1 MKQNHHYSGLTDAQV
16 LESRAKYGKNVL
28 TPPADESVWQKI
40 KDCMHFW
47 LLKVDLAIFVIVA
60 LAAFVLPLLGIYKHD
75 GLWIAP
81 ALSFVLFAVTYLVA
95 YLGGDFDRK
104 VITIT
109 HIAAQDGSDDS
120 TTDLRE
126 SQLKT
131 KKISLDDV
139 KEKMTLLDLKN
150 EEIIVNKENKEEIKK
165 GKLVKIFNV
174 FNIDSLF
181 TILLF
186 ALLLSGAIAFYNG
199 VYGGA
204 SGWGPYLELIG
215 IAAAV
220 LLATTVA
227 HILEA
232 RNEKTFQKLNE
243 VNDDTLVKVIRN
255 NNVCQI
261 PRKEIVVGDIIILE
275 RGEEVPADAE
285 LLECMN
291 LTMNESSLTGEL
303 QCAKTTNPIEFD
315 KDATYPSNHIMKGCN
330 VMEGDC
336 IAKVFAVGDATA
348 CGKVFEAAQV
358 QDGEAT
364 PLSEKLDELAGLIT
378 KTSYIL
384 AILIVLGRLIRYAM
398 LEPNMEMG
406 TLFSYIGV
414 SLIISDLIFSFLQ
427 KKKTG
432 EFKDILVLTYE
443 MVKEFFSKKD
453 EALKEDDVDDD
464 DDEEEETLE
473 LLQTLSFMIVPIIGV
488 FMYFAFGTIEIVNW
502 IEKDGIIPC
511 ALDSVMIAVTLI
523 VVAVPEGLP
532 MAVTLSLAFSMDRLM
547 KQDTLP
553 RTMHSC
559 ETMGAVSV
567 ICSDKTGTL
576 TQNQMKVVGT
586 NFPELKNQELGSDK
600 MSSLLK
606 ECIAVNTT
614 ANLDFSDPNKIKAIG
629 NPTEGALLLWLQAH
643 GVNYIDIRESLSV
656 IDRLQF
662 TTELKYMA
670 TIVNSE
676 VTGKRIVYVKGA
688 PDILMGLCKI
698 SDAEVESCNV
708 KLLEYQNHANRT
720 LAFAYKEL
728 NESDDIFTDG
738 KLNIKDLNM
747 MGIVGIEDPVRT
759 DVPAAIED
767 CIKAGIQVKIV
778 TGDAPGTA
786 KEIGR
791 QLGLWNPEDTDENIL
806 MGTELASMS
815 DEGLKKRLPKV
826 KIISRARPNDKER
839 VVRIL
844 KELDYVVAV
853 TGDGTND
860 APALNAANVGLS
872 MGDGTEV
879 AKEASD
885 MTILDNSFSTIANA
899 VMWGRS
905 LYKNIKRF
913 ILFQMTVN
921 VAACLIV
928 LIGAFIGTE
937 SPLTVTQMLWVNLIM
952 DTFAALA
959 LASLP
964 PTKTVMN
971 DKPRPVNEHILK
983 GMGYGILGVGGIFTV
998 VLLGICVFF
1007 QHTNI
1012 TTLTD
1017 IFNGNAVWGEYNGLS
1032 AYELGL
1038 FFTIFVMLQFWNM
1051 FNAKAF
1057 MTSDSA
1063 FKGISWKNTK
1073 WFIIITFII
1082 FIGQVLMTE
1091 IPGLQEMFNVAEG
1104 GIKPIDWILIIAST
1118 SFVLWIG
1125 EIIRLVR
1132 K

>member
-1 MKQNHHYSGLTDAQV
+1 MATNHHYSGLTDAQV
-16 LESRAKYGKNVL
+16 LESRAKYGSNVL
-28 TPPADESVWQKI
+28 TPPEESSVWQKI

-47 LLKVDLAIFVIVA
+47 LLKVDLAIFIIAA
-60 LAAFVLPLLGIYKHD
+60 LAAVVLPLTGIYSHE

-81 ALSFVLFAVTYLVA
+81 VLSFVLFVLTYLVA
-95 YLGGDFDRK
+95 YLGG
-104 VITIT
+104 
-109 HIAAQDGSDDS
+109 
-120 TTDLRE
+120 E
-126 SQLKT
+126 W
-131 KKISLDDV
+131 
-139 KEKMTLLDLKN
+139 N
-150 EEIIVNKENKEEIKK
+150 EEDKE
-165 GKLVKIFNV
+165 FD
-174 FNIDSLF
+174 IDSLF

-186 ALLLSGAIAFYNG
+186 ALLLSGSIAFYNG
-199 VYGGA
+199 VYGGVT
-204 SGWGPYLELIG
+204 GWGPYLELIG

-232 RNEKTFQKLNE
+232 QNEKTFKSLNE

-255 NNVCQI
+255 NNVCQV
-261 PRKEIVVGDIIILE
+261 PRKDIVVGDIVLLDA
-275 RGEEVPADAE
+275 GEEVPADAE

-291 LTMNESSLTGEL
+291 LTLNESSLTGEP
-303 QCAKTTNPIEFD
+303 QCTKTTNPEEFD

-336 IAKVFAVGDATA
+336 VAKVFAVGDATA

-358 QDGEAT
+358 QDGDAT

-378 KTSYIL
+378 KTSYGL
-384 AILIVLGRLIRYAM
+384 AILIVLGRLVRHALILPA
-398 LEPNMEMG
+398 PNYG
-406 TLFSYIGV
+406 ALVGYLIGSLALATLVFFG
-414 SLIISDLIFSFLQ
+414 LN
-427 KKKTG
+427 KKKN
-432 EFKDILVLTYE
+432 EDNEESIELWQVLAF
-443 MVKEFFSKKD
+443 MV
-453 EALKEDDVDDD
+453 L
-464 DDEEEETLE
+464 
-473 LLQTLSFMIVPIIGV
+473 PIIGIIL
-488 FMYFAFGTIEIVNW
+488 YFALGTTEATNW
-502 IEKDGIIPC
+502 PVLIQY

-532 MAVTLSLAFSMDRLM
+532 MAVTLSLAFSMKRLM
-547 KQDTLP
+547 KQNTLP
-553 RTMHSC
+553 RTMHAC

-576 TQNQMKVVGT
+576 TQNQMKVVDT
-586 NFPELKNQELGSDK
+586 TFPALENQKFGEDK
-600 MSSLLK
+600 YSSLLK
-606 ECIAVNTT
+606 ECIAINTT
-614 ANLDFSDPNKIKAIG
+614 ANLDFADPKKIKAIG
-629 NPTEGALLLWLQAH
+629 NPTEGALLLWLHNH
-643 GVNYIDIRESLSV
+643 GINYLDIRESLDI

-670 TIVNSE
+670 TIVNSK
-676 VTGKRIVYVKGA
+676 VTGKRVVFVKGA
-688 PDILMGLCKI
+688 PDILMNLCKTTEDEI
-698 SDAEVESCNV
+698 KNYKA
-708 KLLEYQNHANRT
+708 KLVEYQNHANRT

-728 NESDDIFTDG
+728 NDTDDIFTDG
-738 KLNIKDLNM
+738 KLNINDLVM

-767 CIKAGIQVKIV
+767 CLNAGIQVKIV

-791 QLGLWNPEDTDENIL
+791 QLGLWKPEDRDENIL
-806 MGTELASMS
+806 IGTELASMS
-815 DEGLKKRLPKV
+815 DEELKDRLPKV

-839 VVRIL
+839 AVRIL
-844 KELDYVVAV
+844 KELDYIVAV

-872 MGDGTEV
+872 MGDGTAV

-885 MTILDNSFSTIANA
+885 MTIIDNSFSTIANA

-928 LIGAFIGTE
+928 LIGAFIGEE

-971 DKPRPVNEHILK
+971 DKPRSVYEHILK
-983 GMGYGILGVGGIFTV
+983 GMGSGILGVGVIFTII
-998 VLLGICVFF
+998 LLGICIFF
-1007 QHTNI
+1007 QHSDINC
-1012 TTLTD
+1012 LTD
-1017 IFNGNAVWGEYNGLS
+1017 ILNGNATWGANNGLS

-1038 FFTIFVMLQFWNM
+1038 FFTIFVMLQFWNL

-1057 MTSDSA
+1057 MTNDSA

-1073 WFIIITFII
+1073 WFIIIAVVI
-1082 FIGQVLMTE
+1082 FVGQILMTE
-1091 IPGLQEMFNVAEG
+1091 TPGLQEMFNVAEG
-1104 GIKPIDWILIIAST
+1104 GIKAIDWVIIVVAT

-1125 EIIRLVR
+1125 ELIRMIKR
-1132 K
+1132 

>member
-1 MKQNHHYSGLTDAQV
+1 MAVKHHYTGLTDAEV
-16 LESRAKYGKNVL
+16 LESRKKNGVNIL
-28 TPPADESVWQKI
+28 TPPEETSVWQKI

-47 LLKVDLAIFVIVA
+47 LLKVDLAIFLIA
-60 LAAFVLPLLGIYKHD
+60 LLAAIVMPITGVYSHE

-81 ALSFVLFAVTYLVA
+81 VLAFILFVLTYLVA
-95 YLGGDFDRK
+95 YLGGEWNEDDKEFD
-104 VITIT
+104 
-109 HIAAQDGSDDS
+109 
-120 TTDLRE
+120 
-126 SQLKT
+126 
-131 KKISLDDV
+131 
-139 KEKMTLLDLKN
+139 
-150 EEIIVNKENKEEIKK
+150 
-165 GKLVKIFNV
+165 
-174 FNIDSLF
+174 IDSLF

-186 ALLLSGAIAFYNG
+186 ALLLSGTIAFYNG
-199 VYGGA
+199 VYGGVE
-204 SGWGPYLELIG
+204 GWGPYLELIG

-232 RNEKTFQKLNE
+232 QNEKTFKSLNE

-255 NNVCQI
+255 NNVCQV
-261 PRKEIVVGDIIILE
+261 PRKDIVVGDIVLLDA
-275 RGEEVPADAE
+275 GEEVPADAE

-303 QCAKTTNPIEFD
+303 QCAKTTNPEDFD
-315 KDATYPSNHIMKGCN
+315 KDATYPSNHIMKGCI

-336 IAKVFAVGDATA
+336 VAKVFAVGDATA

-358 QDGEAT
+358 QDGEST
-364 PLSEKLDELAGLIT
+364 PLSEKLDDLAGLIT
-378 KTSYIL
+378 KTSYGL
-384 AILIVLGRLIRYAM
+384 AILIVLGRLIRHA
-398 LEPNMEMG
+398 
-406 TLFSYIGV
+406 
-414 SLIISDLIFSFLQ
+414 
-427 KKKTG
+427 
-432 EFKDILVLTYE
+432 LVLPETNYGALAGYLVGSLVLATLVFFGLNRKKNE
-443 MVKEFFSKKD
+443 ENEESVELWQVLAFMV
-453 EALKEDDVDDD
+453 L
-464 DDEEEETLE
+464 
-473 LLQTLSFMIVPIIGV
+473 PIIGIIL
-488 FMYFAFGTIEIVNW
+488 YFALGTSVSTNW
-502 IEKDGIIPC
+502 PEFIQY

-532 MAVTLSLAFSMDRLM
+532 MAVTLSLAFSMKRLM
-547 KQDTLP
+547 KQNTLP
-553 RTMHSC
+553 RTMHAC

-586 NFPELKNQELGSDK
+586 TFPELKDQVLGADK
-600 MSSLLK
+600 FSSLLK

-614 ANLDFSDPNKIKAIG
+614 ANLDFADSQKIKAIG
-629 NPTEGALLLWLQAH
+629 NPTEGALLLWLHAN
-643 GVNYIDIRESLSV
+643 GVNYLDIRESLPV

-670 TIVNSE
+670 TVVESE
-676 VTGKRIVYVKGA
+676 VTGKRVVYVKGA
-688 PDILMGLCKI
+688 PDILMRLCDI
-698 SDAEVESCNV
+698 SDDETRNYSA

-728 NESDDIFTDG
+728 GDSEDVFKDG
-738 KLNIKDLNM
+738 KLSCGNLQM
-747 MGIVGIEDPVRT
+747 MGVIAIEDPVRL
-759 DVPAAIED
+759 DVPSAIED
-767 CIKAGIQVKIV
+767 CLGAGIQVKIV

-791 QLGLWNPEDTDENIL
+791 QLGLWKPEDTDENIL
-806 MGTELASMS
+806 IGTELAAMS
-815 DEGLKKRLPKV
+815 DDELKDRLPKV

-839 VVRIL
+839 AVRIL
-844 KELDYVVAV
+844 KELDYIVAV

-872 MGDGTEV
+872 MGDGTAV

-964 PTKTVMN
+964 PTKTVMSE
-971 DKPRPVNEHILK
+971 KPRSVNEHILK
-983 GMGYGILGVGGIFTV
+983 GMGTGILGVGGIFTV
-998 VLLGICVFF
+998 LLLGICVFF
-1007 QHTNI
+1007 QHT
-1012 TTLTD
+1012 D
-1017 IFNGNAVWGEYNGLS
+1017 INSLVDVFNGNVVWGDYNGLS
-1032 AYELGL
+1032 PYELGL

-1057 MTSDSA
+1057 MTTDSA
-1063 FKGISWKNTK
+1063 FKGISWKDTK
-1073 WFIIITFII
+1073 WFILISLII
-1082 FIGQVLMTE
+1082 FVGQVLMTE

-1104 GIKPIDWILIIAST
+1104 GIKTIDWIVIVVAT

-1125 EIIRLVR
+1125 ELIRIIKR
-1132 K
+1132 

>member
-1 MKQNHHYSGLTDAQV
+1 MATKHHYTGLTDAQV
-16 LESRAKYGKNVL
+16 LESRSKNGTNVL
-28 TPPADESVWQKI
+28 TPPQEKSLWKKI

-47 LLKVDLAIFVIVA
+47 LLKVDLALFAVVA
-60 LAAFVLPLLGIYKHD
+60 LAAVLLPLTGVYHHE

-81 ALSFVLFAVTYLVA
+81 VLSFILFVLTYLVA
-95 YLGGDFDRK
+95 YLGG
-104 VITIT
+104 
-109 HIAAQDGSDDS
+109 
-120 TTDLRE
+120 E
-126 SQLKT
+126 W
-131 KKISLDDV
+131 
-139 KEKMTLLDLKN
+139 N
-150 EEIIVNKENKEEIKK
+150 EEEKE
-165 GKLVKIFNV
+165 FD
-174 FNIDSLF
+174 IDSLF

-199 VYGGA
+199 VYGGVE
-204 SGWGPYLELIG
+204 GWTPYLELIG

-232 RNEKTFQKLNE
+232 QNEKTFKSLNE

-255 NNVCQI
+255 NNVCEV
-261 PRKEIVVGDIIILE
+261 PRKDIVVGDIILLE
-275 RGEEVPADAE
+275 AGEEIPADAE

-291 LTMNESSLTGEL
+291 LTIDESSLTGEP
-303 QCAKTTNPIEFD
+303 QCGKTVNSNEFD
-315 KDATYPSNHIMKGCN
+315 QNATYPSNHIMKGCT

-336 IAKVFAVGDATA
+336 VAKVFAVGDATA

-358 QDGEAT
+358 QEGEAT

-378 KTSYIL
+378 KTSYGL
-384 AILIVLGRLIRYAM
+384 AILIVLGRLIRYAIM
-398 LEPNMEMG
+398 LSETNYGMLMG
-406 TLFSYIGV
+406 YLVG
-414 SLIISDLIFSFLQ
+414 SLALATLIFFGLN
-427 KKKTG
+427 KKKNDDNEESMELWQVLAYMILPIVGIGLYFTLGITG
-432 EFKDILVLTYE
+432 ETNWPELIQY
-443 MVKEFFSKKD
+443 
-453 EALKEDDVDDD
+453 AL
-464 DDEEEETLE
+464 
-473 LLQTLSFMIVPIIGV
+473 
-488 FMYFAFGTIEIVNW
+488 N
-502 IEKDGIIPC
+502 
-511 ALDSVMIAVTLI
+511 SVMIAVTLI

-532 MAVTLSLAFSMDRLM
+532 MAVTLSLAFSMKRLM
-547 KQDTLP
+547 KQNTLP
-553 RTMHSC
+553 RTMHAC

-586 NFPELKNQELGSDK
+586 TFPALKDQVLGTD
-600 MSSLLK
+600 MASSLLK
-606 ECIAVNTT
+606 ECIALNTT
-614 ANLDFSDPNKIKAIG
+614 ANLDFSNPQKIKAIG
-629 NPTEGALLLWLQAH
+629 NPTEGALLLWLHAN
-643 GVNYIDIRESLSV
+643 GTNYLELRESLPI

-670 TIVNSE
+670 TVVDSQ

-688 PDILMGLCKI
+688 PDILMGLCLLTDEETSLYK
-698 SDAEVESCNV
+698 E
-708 KLLEYQNHANRT
+708 KLTEYQSHANRT

-728 NESDDIFTDG
+728 NEADTAFEDG
-738 KLNIKDLNM
+738 KLAVKDLQL
-747 MGIVGIEDPVRT
+747 MGIVGIEDPVRA
-759 DVPAAIED
+759 DVPAAIVD
-767 CIKAGIQVKIV
+767 CLNAGIQVKIV

-791 QLGLWNPEDTDENIL
+791 QLGLWKPEDTEENIL
-806 MGTELASMS
+806 IGSELAAMS
-815 DEGLKKRLPKV
+815 DEELKSRLPKV

-839 VVRIL
+839 AVRLL
-844 KELDYVVAV
+844 KELSNVVAV

-872 MGDGTEV
+872 MGDGTAV

-885 MTILDNSFSTIANA
+885 MTIIDNSFSTIANA

-928 LIGAFIGTE
+928 LIGAFIGAE

-964 PTKTVMN
+964 PTKSVMSE
-971 DKPRPVNEHILK
+971 KPRPVTEHILK
-983 GMGYGILGVGGIFTV
+983 DMGTGILGVGGIFTI
-998 VLLGICVFF
+998 VLLGICIFF
-1007 QHTNI
+1007 QHTDV
-1012 TTLTD
+1012 TSLTD
-1017 IFNGNAVWGEYNGLS
+1017 IFNGNAVWGDYNGLS
-1032 AYELGL
+1032 PYELGL

-1057 MTSDSA
+1057 MTTESA
-1063 FKGISWKNTK
+1063 FKGISWKDTK
-1073 WFIIITFII
+1073 WFIIIAFVILA
-1082 FIGQVLMTE
+1082 GQILMTE

-1104 GIKPIDWILIIAST
+1104 GVNLIDWIIIIVST
-1118 SFVLWIG
+1118 SLVLWFG
-1125 EIIRLVR
+1125 EIVRLLKR
-1132 K
+1132 

>member
-1 MKQNHHYSGLTDAQV
+1 MATNHHYKGLTDAQV
-16 LESRAKYGKNVL
+16 LESRAKHGVNVL
-28 TPPADESVWQKI
+28 TPPEEESVWQKI

-47 LLKVDLAIFVIVA
+47 LLKVDLAIFIIA
-60 LAAFVLPLLGIYKHD
+60 TLAAIILPLTGYSHE

-81 ALSFVLFAVTYLVA
+81 VLSFVLFFLTYLVA
-95 YLGGDFDRK
+95 YLGG
-104 VITIT
+104 
-109 HIAAQDGSDDS
+109 
-120 TTDLRE
+120 E
-126 SQLKT
+126 W
-131 KKISLDDV
+131 
-139 KEKMTLLDLKN
+139 N
-150 EEIIVNKENKEEIKK
+150 EEEKE
-165 GKLVKIFNV
+165 FD
-174 FNIDSLF
+174 IDSLF

-186 ALLLSGAIAFYNG
+186 ALLLSGSIAFYNG
-199 VYGGA
+199 VYGGVT
-204 SGWGPYLELIG
+204 GWTPYLELIG

-232 RNEKTFQKLNE
+232 QNEKTFKSLNE

-255 NNVCQI
+255 NNVCQV
-261 PRKEIVVGDIIILE
+261 PRKDIVVGDIVLLE
-275 RGEEVPADAE
+275 AGEEVPADAE

-291 LTMNESSLTGEL
+291 LIMNESSLTGEP
-303 QCAKTTNPIEFD
+303 QCTKTTNPDEFD

-336 IAKVFAVGDATA
+336 VAKVFAVGDATA

-358 QDGEAT
+358 QDGDAT

-378 KTSYIL
+378 KTSYGL
-384 AILIVLGRLIRYAM
+384 AILIVLGRLVRHALILPA
-398 LEPNMEMG
+398 PNYG
-406 TLFSYIGV
+406 ALAAYLIG
-414 SLIISDLIFSFLQ
+414 SLALATFVFFVLN
-427 KKKTG
+427 KKKN
-432 EFKDILVLTYE
+432 
-443 MVKEFFSKKD
+443 
-453 EALKEDDVDDD
+453 DDN
-464 DDEEEETLE
+464 EETIE
-473 LLQTLSFMIVPIIGV
+473 LWQVLAYMVLPIIGIIL
-488 FMYFAFGTIEIVNW
+488 YFALGTTEATNW
-502 IEKDGIIPC
+502 PVLIQY

-532 MAVTLSLAFSMDRLM
+532 MAVTLSLAFSMKRLM
-547 KQDTLP
+547 KQNTLP
-553 RTMHSC
+553 RTMHAC

-576 TQNQMKVVGT
+576 TQNQMKVVDT
-586 NFPELKNQELGSDK
+586 TFPELENQKFGEDK
-600 MSSLLK
+600 YSSLLK
-606 ECIAVNTT
+606 ECIAINTT
-614 ANLDFSDPNKIKAIG
+614 ANLDFADPKKIKAIG
-629 NPTEGALLLWLQAH
+629 NPTEGALLLWLHNQ
-643 GVNYIDIRESLSV
+643 GINYLDIRESLDI

-670 TIVNSE
+670 TIVNSN
-676 VTGKRIVYVKGA
+676 VTGKRVVFVKGA
-688 PDILMGLCKI
+688 PDILINLCKTTE
-698 SDAEVESCNV
+698 DEVKNYKA
-708 KLLEYQNHANRT
+708 KLVEYQNHANRT

-728 NESDDIFTDG
+728 NEADDIFTDG
-738 KLNIKDLNM
+738 KLNIHDLNM

-767 CIKAGIQVKIV
+767 CLNAGIQVKIV

-791 QLGLWNPEDTDENIL
+791 QLGLWKPEDTDENIL
-806 MGTELASMS
+806 IGTELASMS
-815 DEGLKKRLPKV
+815 DEELKNRLPKV

-839 VVRIL
+839 AVRIL
-844 KELDYVVAV
+844 KELDYIVAV

-872 MGDGTEV
+872 MGDGTAV

-885 MTILDNSFSTIANA
+885 MTIIDNSFSTIANA

-928 LIGAFIGTE
+928 LIGAFIGEE

-964 PTKTVMN
+964 PTKTVMSE
-971 DKPRPVNEHILK
+971 KPRSVYEHILK
-983 GMGYGILGVGGIFTV
+983 GMGSGILGVGIIFTV
-998 VLLGICVFF
+998 ILLGICIFF
-1007 QHTNI
+1007 QHSDINC
-1012 TTLTD
+1012 LTD
-1017 IFNGNAVWGEYNGLS
+1017 ILNGNAAWGANNGLS

-1038 FFTIFVMLQFWNM
+1038 FFTIFVMLQFWNL

-1057 MTSDSA
+1057 MTNDSA

-1073 WFIIITFII
+1073 WFIIIAIVI
-1082 FIGQVLMTE
+1082 FVGQVLMTE
-1091 IPGLQEMFNVAEG
+1091 TPGLQEMFNVAEG
-1104 GIKPIDWILIIAST
+1104 GIKVIDWLIIVVAT

-1125 EIIRLVR
+1125 ELVRLVR
-1132 K
+1132 R